1 MERHVPGS
9 LTESSIKEKKKKKK
23 KNKLNY
29 IPQGVINEATEARAQ
44 MV

>member
-9 LTESSIKEKKKKKK
+9 LTESSIKEKKKKK